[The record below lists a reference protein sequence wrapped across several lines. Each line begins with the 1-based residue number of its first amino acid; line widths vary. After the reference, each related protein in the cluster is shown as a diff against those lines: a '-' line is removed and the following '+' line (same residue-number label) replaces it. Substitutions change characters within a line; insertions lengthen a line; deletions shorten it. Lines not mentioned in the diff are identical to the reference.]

1 LNFKKSRFLSRLR
14 WQLIVALRRHSYP
27 ALISKLQFGLVCL
40 TLVVSVLSLLSPHVK
55 PLNIFTSTLLLQP
68 ISSTET
74 LALILLALAIIA
86 GRHNSSQHAVK
97 VSLLMVIPV
106 ITIGL
111 TGLFPFESRADIAQ
125 ATLLTLTFCLAVLFL
140 TRKHL
145 PESLEIALFMACM
158 AVSIF
163 GLVHWAFSGYVRPDL
178 SQVGNPLYPIWAA
191 VACQIFAWVG
201 VTQSKRFKKFLEGI
215 EDSPSKKSSIQYL
228 MGNPVMLIA
237 FGITIQEIADRGL
250 SSIRHV
256 QASLLITMLSVGT
269 MVAIFKYANYV
280 ARLEE
285 EQKRKLK
292 RSNDQLQN
300 AVNQL
305 LSERETISN
314 INRKLDEELNLE
326 TNDLSEAVNALKAQ
340 RISTQAACEAR
351 SRFLSMVSHEI
362 RGPLSAILTLSSII
376 KDSAPNETA
385 RLSERLQMAT
395 RHLNGLV
402 SDILEMNKLEFGQ
415 VKLREKKFNL
425 NDHVVR
431 LAEWVGPLVREKGLY
446 LRYNNDGAKD
456 GWVIGDEL
464 RLRQILLNL
473 INNAVKFTQ
482 TGGILI
488 TLSTKLR
495 ETDLTDIEIKVRD
508 TGPGISPDRLQKIF
522 EPFEQE
528 SEETAAKF
536 GGFGLGLAIVKDLLQ
551 LMEGSIEVQ
560 STEGQGS
567 TFVVRLTLKS
577 AIGPDD
583 FSKENK
589 TKGHGKEI
597 NQLLR
602 NARILLV
609 DDIEMNRDVAKW
621 VLEAHGCQVFEAAS
635 GEAAL
640 EILEQTK
647 VDLILMDLHMPG
659 MNGIDTTRAIRE
671 NQEYKNVPIIGLSAT
686 DFEEEIEEWTK
697 VGVQGHLTKPLDPR
711 HLVDY
716 LTQPHVHPC
725 HLEYPQAK

>member
-1 LNFKKSRFLSRLR
+1 ML
-14 WQLIVALRRHSYP
+14 W
-27 ALISKLQFGLVCL
+27 
-40 TLVVSVLSLLSPHVK
+40 PHVK
-55 PLNIFTSTLLLQP
+55 PVGFFTTSPLLQP
-68 ISSTET
+68 ISANEAAALVFLA
-74 LALILLALAIIA
+74 LALIVGRRNSALHTTNAFLLA
-86 GRHNSSQHAVK
+86 
-97 VSLLMVIPV
+97 VIPV
-106 ITIGL
+106 ITIGWI
-111 TGLFPFESRADIAQ
+111 GLFPFESRAGIAN
-125 ATLLTLTFCLAVLFL
+125 ATILVLTFCLAALFL

-145 PESLEIALFMACM
+145 PESLEILLFMACM
-158 AVSIF
+158 TVSLF
-163 GLVHWAFSGYVRPDL
+163 GLVHWAFSGYLRPVL
-178 SQVGNPLYPIWAA
+178 SEVGNPLYSIWAA
-191 VACQIFAWVG
+191 ANCQIFAWIG
-201 VTQSKRFKKFLEGI
+201 VTQSKRFKRFLEGI
-215 EDSPSKKSSIQYL
+215 EDSPSRKSAIQYML
-228 MGNPVMLIA
+228 GNSAVLIA

-250 SSIRHV
+250 SSIRHI
-256 QASLLITMLSVGT
+256 QASLLITILLVGT
-269 MVAIFKYANYV
+269 MVAVFKNANRL

-292 RSNDQLQN
+292 HSNHQLQN
-300 AVNQL
+300 AVSQL
-305 LSERETISN
+305 LCERETISD
-314 INRKLDEELNLE
+314 INKKLDEELNLE
-326 TNDLSEAVNALKAQ
+326 TNNLSEAINALKAQ

-402 SDILEMNKLEFGQ
+402 SDILEMNKLEFGR
-415 VKLREKKFNL
+415 VKLREKRFNL

-431 LAEWVGPLVREKGLY
+431 LTEWVGPAISEKGLY
-446 LRYNNDGAKD
+446 LRYYNDDSRD

-464 RLRQILLNL
+464 RLRQVLLNL

-482 TGGILI
+482 AGGILI

-495 ETDLTDIEIKVRD
+495 EEDLMDIEIKVCD
-508 TGPGISPDRLQKIF
+508 TGPGISPDRFQKIF

-567 TFVVRLTLKS
+567 TFIVRLTLKS
-577 AIGPDD
+577 SVDPDD

-589 TKGHGKEI
+589 TAGQGKEI

-621 VLEAHGCQVFEAAS
+621 VLEAHGCQVVEAAS

-671 NQEYKNVPIIGLSAT
+671 NLKYQNIPIIGLSAT
-686 DFEEEIEEWTK
+686 DFEDEIEEWAK

-716 LTQPHVHPC
+716 LRQHNSYPH
-725 HLEYPQAK
+725 HLEYPKAK